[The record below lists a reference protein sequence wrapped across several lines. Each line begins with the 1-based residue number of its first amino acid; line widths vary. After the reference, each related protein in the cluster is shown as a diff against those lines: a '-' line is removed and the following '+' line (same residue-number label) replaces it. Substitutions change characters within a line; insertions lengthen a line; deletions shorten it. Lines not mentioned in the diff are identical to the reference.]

1 MNGAHYGFDTVNAA
15 DDSVP
20 DSAPDFPP
28 SEVRYRVVD
37 HVATLTLDA
46 PERMNTISG
55 VMLQEISELLL
66 RADAD
71 PEVRCIV
78 LTGSGRA
85 FCAGLDL
92 QAQMAGPKGGLGNL
106 GDGRGFTG
114 EFDLRS
120 APPVVLHNLDTPT
133 ICALNGGAAGYGL
146 DMALGCDIRIAVETA
161 KLNPGFAKR
170 GILPESGGTWLLPRM
185 VGYAKAAE
193 IAFTGRTLTAGEALE
208 LGLVNRV
215 VGGDEFVEQTAALA
229 ADIAAN
235 APLAVRAIKRM
246 MRAAET
252 ETFEQNVH
260 HVFLQL
266 LPLLRTD
273 DFTEGVTAFMEKR
286 EPVFRGR

>member
-1 MNGAHYGFDTVNAA
+1 M
-15 DDSVP
+15 
-20 DSAPDFPP
+20 
-28 SEVRYRVVD
+28 SEVLYEVSD
-37 HVATLTLDA
+37 HIATITLNA

-55 VMLQEISELLL
+55 AMLDELSARLL
-66 RADAD
+66 DAD
-71 PEVRCIV
+71 RDREVRCIV
-78 LTGSGRA
+78 LTGAGRA

-92 QAQMAGPKGGLGNL
+92 AAQMGASKGSLGGLG
-106 GDGRGFTG
+106 GGEGIPG
-114 EFDLRS
+114 EFEIRD
-120 APPVVLHNLDTPT
+120 APPIVLHNLDTPT
-133 ICALNGGAAGYGL
+133 VCALNGGAAGYGL
-146 DMALGCDIRIAVETA
+146 DVALGCDIRVAAQSA

-193 IAFTGRTLTAGEALE
+193 ICFTGRTLLADEALG
-208 LGLVNRV
+208 LGLVNHV
-215 VGGDEFVEQTAALA
+215 VPDADLADTARTLA
-229 ADIAAN
+229 AEIAAN

-273 DFTEGVTAFMEKR
+273 DFREGVAAFMEKR
-286 EPVFRGR
+286 PPDFNGR

>member
-1 MNGAHYGFDTVNAA
+1 VVEEWKALRFWPVNDAA
-15 DDSVP
+15 D
-20 DSAPDFPP
+20 
-28 SEVRYRVVD
+28 SEVRYEVD
-37 HVATLTLDA
+37 GRVATLTLDA

-55 VMLQEISELLL
+55 VMLRQISELLI

-71 PEVRCIV
+71 PGVRCIV
-78 LTGSGRA
+78 LTGAGRA

-92 QAQMAGPKGGLGNL
+92 QAQMAGPAGGLGNL
-106 GDGRGFTG
+106 GGGEAFTG

-120 APPVVLHNLDTPT
+120 APPVVLHNIDTPT

-146 DMALGCDIRIAVETA
+146 DLALGCDIRIAADTA

-185 VGYAKAAE
+185 VGYARAAE
-193 IAFTGRTLTAGEALE
+193 IAFTGRTLMADEAHE

-215 VGGDEFVEQTAALA
+215 VPA
-229 ADIAAN
+229 ADLPEAATAMAAEIAAN

-266 LPLLRTD
+266 LPLLRTA
-273 DFTEGVTAFMEKR
+273 DFAEGVAAFMEKR
-286 EPVFRGR
+286 DPDFHGR

>member
-1 MNGAHYGFDTVNAA
+1 M
-15 DDSVP
+15 
-20 DSAPDFPP
+20 
-28 SEVRYRVVD
+28 SEVLFE
-37 HVATLTLDA
+37 VAEHIGTITLNA

-55 VMLQEISELLL
+55 AMLNDLSQRLLE
-66 RADAD
+66 ADRD
-71 PEVRCIV
+71 RDVRCII
-78 LTGSGRA
+78 LTGAGRA

-92 QAQMAGPKGGLGNL
+92 AAQMKGAKGTLGNMGSL
-106 GDGRGFTG
+106 DTNPG
-114 EFDLRS
+114 EFEIRD
-120 APPVVLHNLDTPT
+120 APPIVLHNLDTPV

-146 DMALGCDIRIAVETA
+146 DVALGCDIRIAAQSA

-193 IAFTGRTLTAGEALE
+193 IAFTGRTLTAAESLE
-208 LGLVNRV
+208 LGLVNHV
-215 VGGDEFVEQTAALA
+215 VPDAELTTRARALA
-229 ADIAAN
+229 TEIVSN

-266 LPLLRTD
+266 LPLMRTD
-273 DFTEGVTAFMEKR
+273 DFREGVAAFMEKR
-286 EPVFRGR
+286 TPEFRGR